1 MKDRITKLGH
11 SKCKKHPTIVTESP
25 YLNYGLEESIRA
37 LKDLLDNSS
46 IRKALLK
53 DLEETQKLV

>member
-1 MKDRITKLGH
+1 M
-11 SKCKKHPTIVTESP
+11 E
-25 YLNYGLEESIRA
+25 LEESIRA